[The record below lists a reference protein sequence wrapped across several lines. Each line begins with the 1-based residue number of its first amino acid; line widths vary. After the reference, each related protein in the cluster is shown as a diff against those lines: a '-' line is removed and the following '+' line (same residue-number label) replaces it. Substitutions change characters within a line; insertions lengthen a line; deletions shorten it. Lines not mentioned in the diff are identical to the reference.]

1 MGFPLKRGI
10 EGDFK
15 LGRHLGFPLSLFAK
29 EGHSYPKL
37 TLSLSVGEFPTIA
50 AEPAPR
56 EMDLEELDVNG
67 TATRDWI
74 LEAGMVVAPTCS
86 TPEANRSA
94 SGSKTSPSSKTTVR
108 NPSLLGGWSTY
119 RKLRRF
125 TCRDSLSFEQLL
137 GDAGE
142 VDLVGSVVDA
152 GGAFLAVEEAED
164 GVVRDTEGTV
174 DLDGAINNALE
185 GLRDLHLDEGNFEAG
200 GLCPVLH
207 DAPCGMKGGEAGGV
221 QFNCRYSEVLLH
233 QLLVG

>member
-1 MGFPLKRGI
+1 
-10 EGDFK
+10 
-15 LGRHLGFPLSLFAK
+15 
-29 EGHSYPKL
+29 
-37 TLSLSVGEFPTIA
+37 
-50 AEPAPR
+50 
-56 EMDLEELDVNG
+56 MDLEELDVNG
-67 TATRDWI
+67 TATRDWT
-74 LEAGMVVAPTCS
+74 LEAGMVVATHLLYPGGEQERIWFEDVALVKNDGAEPFFTWGGS
-86 TPEANRSA
+86 TH
-94 SGSKTSPSSKTTVR
+94 
-108 NPSLLGGWSTY
+108 